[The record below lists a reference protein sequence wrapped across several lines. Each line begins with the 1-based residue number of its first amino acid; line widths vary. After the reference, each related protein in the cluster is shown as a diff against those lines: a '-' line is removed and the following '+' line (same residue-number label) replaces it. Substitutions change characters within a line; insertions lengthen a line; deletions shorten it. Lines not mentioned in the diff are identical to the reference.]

1 MPYDYLSGWQV
12 NPDAPANSLEAKVA
26 YVDNGTTGVTPERY
40 YDHDTK
46 NLEWQRLWTR
56 TWLIACVE
64 SDIPEDGDYSVFK
77 ILHEQILIVRQ
88 NDQSIRAFYNVC
100 PHRGNRLIENDRGFV
115 AHFSCPFHSWKFGL
129 DGCLRN
135 ITDEET
141 FRPEVVQHRPGLTEV
156 RVETHCGLVFINL
169 DPNAPPL
176 EERLGLPNGYL
187 EAYELN
193 KMRVVRHSVSE
204 WQANWKTG
212 IDAFYETYH
221 LHAVHP
227 ETQGVMVD
235 IGVQFDLYPH
245 GASRMIVPIGEKSPR
260 IEDQSTVD
268 DGLRYMLSSEG
279 IEPDSYSGDAK
290 GVRPA
295 IAERKRERAKSVGL
309 NYDHF
314 TQGQLTD
321 SWATGIFPNV
331 QIALFNRVIS
341 MFRIYPDPDNVGR
354 SITRI
359 SHYSAQHLA
368 SDLEDEEVESLE
380 GKSLYEADMTKRLE
394 FNLQTQMEI
403 VNSTLEEEDYY
414 MGEKSQQAAA
424 SGKVEHFI
432 FGRNEPALHHFH
444 RNYREALDM
453 PPLEVYREAV

>member
-169 DPNAPPL
+169 DSNAPPL

-331 QIALFNRVIS
+331 QIGCHPEGAFLMRFMPHPTDPERFFYDTMTLFRPADDPTHQA
-341 MFRIYPDPDNVGR
+341 PDWMGIPAETDLSGNTRPDTEYTTVGE
-354 SITRI
+354 
-359 SHYSAQHLA
+359 APNLGLVLDQDAHLLPIVQQGVK
-368 SDLEDEEVESLE
+368 SRGFNGPLWGEQEQRLRHFHVELDRYLS
-380 GKSLYEADMTKRLE
+380 
-394 FNLQTQMEI
+394 
-403 VNSTLEEEDYY
+403 
-414 MGEKSQQAAA
+414 GEK
-424 SGKVEHFI
+424 
-432 FGRNEPALHHFH
+432 
-444 RNYREALDM
+444 
-453 PPLEVYREAV
+453 

>member
-26 YVDNGTTGVTPERY
+26 YVDNGTTGVTPDRY

-169 DPNAPPL
+169 DPDAPPL

-331 QIALFNRVIS
+331 QIGCHPEGAFLMRFMPHPTDPERFFYDTMTLFRPADDPTHQP
-341 MFRIYPDPDNVGR
+341 PDWMGIPAETDLSGNTRPDTEYTTVGE
-354 SITRI
+354 
-359 SHYSAQHLA
+359 APNLGLVLDQDAHLLPIVQQGVK
-368 SDLEDEEVESLE
+368 SRGFNGPLWGEQEQRLRHFHVELDRYLS
-380 GKSLYEADMTKRLE
+380 
-394 FNLQTQMEI
+394 
-403 VNSTLEEEDYY
+403 
-414 MGEKSQQAAA
+414 GEK
-424 SGKVEHFI
+424 
-432 FGRNEPALHHFH
+432 
-444 RNYREALDM
+444 
-453 PPLEVYREAV
+453 

>member
-169 DPNAPPL
+169 DPDAPPL

-331 QIALFNRVIS
+331 QIGCHPEGAFLMRFMPHPTDPERFFYDTMTLFRPADDPTHQP
-341 MFRIYPDPDNVGR
+341 PDWMGIPAETDLSGNTRPDTEYTAVGE
-354 SITRI
+354 
-359 SHYSAQHLA
+359 APNLGLVLDQDAHLLPIVQQGVK
-368 SDLEDEEVESLE
+368 SRGFNGPLWGEQEQRLRHFHVELDRYLS
-380 GKSLYEADMTKRLE
+380 
-394 FNLQTQMEI
+394 
-403 VNSTLEEEDYY
+403 
-414 MGEKSQQAAA
+414 GEK
-424 SGKVEHFI
+424 
-432 FGRNEPALHHFH
+432 
-444 RNYREALDM
+444 
-453 PPLEVYREAV
+453 